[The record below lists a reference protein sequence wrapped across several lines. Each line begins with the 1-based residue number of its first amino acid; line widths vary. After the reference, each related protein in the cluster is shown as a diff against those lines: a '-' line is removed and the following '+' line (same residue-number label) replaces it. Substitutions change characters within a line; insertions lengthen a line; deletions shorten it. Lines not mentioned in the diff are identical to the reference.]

1 MEVARLQRVIND
13 VSIWAFVRAKQVIQK
28 NEATLVTLFGFAVLT
43 FGLHDIVYAGQGRGA
58 GSGFNGEKFDET
70 CQAILSLFEG
80 EFGALLA
87 AAAGMGAIIASAM
100 GGFKM
105 AWSLLVV
112 SVGSFILREYKDL
125 FFNGDCG

>member
-1 MEVARLQRVIND
+1 MEVARLQKTVND
-13 VSIWAFVRAKQVIQK
+13 VSIWAFVRAGHLIKK
-28 NEATLVTLFGFAVLT
+28 NEATLVTLFGFAILT
-43 FGLHDIVYAGQGRGA
+43 FGLHDVVYAGAGRGA
-58 GSGFNGEKFDET
+58 GAGYNGERFDET

-125 FFNGDCG
+125 FFNGECG